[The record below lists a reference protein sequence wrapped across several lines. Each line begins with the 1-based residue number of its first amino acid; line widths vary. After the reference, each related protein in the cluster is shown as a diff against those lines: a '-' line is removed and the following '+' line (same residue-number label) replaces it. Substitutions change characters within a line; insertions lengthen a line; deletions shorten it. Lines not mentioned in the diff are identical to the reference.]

1 VLAPWGAGLIHRGM
15 SFKAVLKTI
24 WFLALLFVVLY
35 VGVNNLD
42 PINFNFPVGGYTRQL
57 PLRQPAAFIFF
68 GLFAIGVFAGMVLHT
83 GGGGGGKKKASK
95 D

>member
-1 VLAPWGAGLIHRGM
+1 M
-15 SFKAVLKTI
+15 SFKAILKTI

-42 PINFNFPVGGYTRQL
+42 PINFNFPVAGTTKNA
-57 PLRQPAAFIFF
+57 PIRQPAAFIFF

-83 GGGGGGKKKASK
+83 GGGGKKKASK